1 VFLTFRSSPSRAGAA
16 RRRWGRRN
24 RPPHDHPAS
33 SSGPARPPRPPLPA
47 APAGPAHPAR
57 KSTRRP
63 HLQANAGRGL
73 WLGRRVFEASK
84 TSAARRTGWIRGAG
98 RSVASGGRDGMGR
111 RGLGRARQ
119 DGKRRRRARR
129 GEAGRVRWRRGSGCL
144 PAQHPLFFLVRR
156 AGCPVSDFSLN

>member
-111 RGLGRARQ
+111 REEEKARKARGGGARSVAARQ
-119 DGKRRRRARR
+119 RVPARSAPAFLS
-129 GEAGRVRWRRGSGCL
+129 GPPRWL
-144 PAQHPLFFLVRR
+144 P
-156 AGCPVSDFSLN
+156 SE